1 MTIIPIIPYLNIEY
15 YTLEQISQLTGW
27 TKHNVSQRSNACKFE
42 RVTDGVYTRQS
53 VDRYLLARA
62 LTELARQDGYKSPH
76 LLWPDENGAATS
88 WNGHTYTRRESANV
102 PRI

>member
-1 MTIIPIIPYLNIEY
+1 MPVIPYRNIEY
-15 YTLEQISQLTGW
+15 YTLEQVSQLTGW

-53 VDRYLLARA
+53 VDRYLLARE
-62 LTELARQDGYKSPH
+62 LTVLARQDGYTSPH
-76 LLWPDENGAATS
+76 LLWPNENGAAT
-88 WNGHTYTRRESANV
+88 WNGHTYTRRESTNV